1 MCLKAAVE
9 RRAPEG
15 VRLELFKPDKP
26 GLLAQVTRTFREN
39 AMNVTQAEIST
50 TTGMALN
57 IFYVTDAIGNL
68 VLLGHYCLIME
79 LMLIL
84 GIIIVALL
92 LDNGADV
99 NSRNYCG
106 QEFYIRH
113 IDGSPI
119 SSEAEK
125 QRVIMCLKAA
135 VERRAPE
142 GVRLELFKPDKPGL
156 LAQVTRTFREN
167 TMNVTQAEIST
178 TMGMALNIFYVT
190 DAIGN
195 PVLLGH
201 ICLIMELMLILGII
215 IVALLLDNRADVNSR
230 NYCGQVIIL
239 RFRNRH
245 GHPILAL
252 KIC

>member
-1 MCLKAAVE
+1 MKWVLFILLK
-9 RRAPEG
+9 
-15 VRLELFKPDKP
+15 LF
-26 GLLAQVTRTFREN
+26 FFF
-39 AMNVTQAEIST
+39 
-50 TTGMALN
+50 
-57 IFYVTDAIGNL
+57 IFSG
-68 VLLGHYCLIME
+68 
-79 LMLIL
+79 IL
-84 GIIIVALL
+84 YQTY
-92 LDNGADV
+92 
-99 NSRNYCG
+99 R
-106 QEFYIRH
+106 RH

-167 TMNVTQAEIST
+167 AMNVTQAEIST

-195 PVLLGH
+195 PVLPGH
-201 ICLIMELMLILGII
+201 YCLIMELIL
-215 IVALLLDNRADVNSR
+215 IVALLLDNGANVNYK

-245 GHPILAL
+245 GHPILAP